1 MQSLRVWP
9 PPKLLPSVAR
19 RLALAVT
26 SLALIAH
33 IVLLI
38 HLGDAERS
46 WLERAW
52 AGGFGVWILG
62 PFLAPLALLVAT
74 ERISGAWITA
84 GVLLVSALSIWA
96 YGAAFFGERIDA
108 QAALVFLFAPLYQ
121 YALMM
126 VAVAV
131 AVWRGATSATS
142 RTH

>member
-1 MQSLRVWP
+1 MRVWP

-19 RLALAVT
+19 CLALAVT

-38 HLGDAERS
+38 HLGDAERP
-46 WLERAW
+46 WLDRAW

-84 GVLLVSALSIWA
+84 GVLLIVGDVTHPLSPQSAD
-96 YGAAFFGERIDA
+96 GAAICPC
-108 QAALVFLFAPLYQ
+108 L
-121 YALMM
+121 
-126 VAVAV
+126 
-131 AVWRGATSATS
+131 
-142 RTH
+142 RTISMAISSDCS